1 MRTIAPDFTKS
12 PDNIGDPAALLT
24 PTAMK
29 VLAHLDGDA
38 LATLTAYLAAFRA
51 DPADLVAMWDHWSC
65 APTRLRSIIN
75 TADGRVA
82 TTFTQ
87 AREPNVPP
95 IERRGGPSMVEQIR
109 FSSTDHARAFGADR
123 LPPLAAAELAP
134 EFAQKNVEEIIV
146 GDWILVE
153 PFLQEQ
159 DWWTTLDTSLLIQI
173 ARYQVDNDQGFAQV
187 SDVQHGTGHEE
198 GWTNLGISACP
209 VHLVGVRNGT
219 TLTTH
224 NPHA

>member
-1 MRTIAPDFTKS
+1 MRTIAPDFTRS

-24 PTAMK
+24 PEAMK
-29 VLAHLDGDA
+29 ILARLDGPA

-51 DPADLVAMWDHWSC
+51 DPADLMRLWNHWSC
-65 APTRLRSIIN
+65 APTRLRSLTN

-82 TTFTQ
+82 TLFTQ
-87 AREPNVPP
+87 AGEPNVPP

-109 FSSTDHARAFGADR
+109 FHATDYARALGADR

-134 EFAQKNVEEIIV
+134 EFAQKNVEKIVV

-153 PFLQEQ
+153 PFMQEQ
-159 DWWTTLDTSLLIQI
+159 DWWTTREPSILTRI
-173 ARYQVDNDQGFAQV
+173 ARYQVDNEQGFAQV
-187 SDVQHGTGHEE
+187 SDVCPGTGKEA

-219 TLTTH
+219 MLTTH